1 MAAAM
6 VGVFCGSFEKVPR
19 RLVLDIDDT
28 EGRIHGGQELALFN
42 AHFDS
47 RWFLPIHIYEATS
60 GKPVAIILR
69 PGKTPDWRRGGAGAA
84 SCHRPHPRPLAAVD
98 IVVRGHSHYGRL
110 AGAGVTA
117 RQAPRT
123 TAALAMFTSSRAA
136 RRPDPRVGAVF
147 ETKRWRLISPMMQV
161 WALQQAEGER
171 LERYSIEQR
180 QLEARRLGGAKLH

>member
-117 RQAPRT
+117 RQAPRAPPPRSRCSLPAVPR
-123 TAALAMFTSSRAA
+123 AALIRASA
-136 RRPDPRVGAVF
+136 LFSKRNDGGSFRR
-147 ETKRWRLISPMMQV
+147 
-161 WALQQAEGER
+161 
-171 LERYSIEQR
+171 
-180 QLEARRLGGAKLH
+180 